1 MPSKSFKTYHFLIL
15 KVSPKFY
22 GSYFIGEWLSEI
34 GILMYSDQAMC
45 LNSTLSL

>member
-15 KVSPKFY
+15 KVSPKC
-22 GSYFIGEWLSEI
+22 YFIGEWLSEI